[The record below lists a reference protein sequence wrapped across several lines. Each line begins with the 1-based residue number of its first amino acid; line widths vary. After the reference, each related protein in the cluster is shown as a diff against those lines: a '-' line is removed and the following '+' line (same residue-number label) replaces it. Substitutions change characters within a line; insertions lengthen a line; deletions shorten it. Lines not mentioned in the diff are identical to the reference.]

1 MALAGYRA
9 YVDVTFA
16 ASAIDEAPPFAI
28 VYLSDLPADWHTAM
42 SNADDTDGRTIRVTK
57 DDGTTECAVYP
68 VGIDTASDTGAIFF
82 KPTDISISVDT
93 VYRIWVGNASA
104 TMYATTDTYGRN
116 AVFADYAGF
125 YLPGVTLT
133 DLTGNG
139 RDLTAVNSP
148 GTAASGYEGIDAATY
163 NGSSQYHYYSGTL
176 GVTDLPLTQECLV
189 SMTSLTTSRIFCLA
203 NYASASNYSLLDYFS
218 GGLRITMQ
226 GNAGSGS
233 TASTSG
239 LGAASTST
247 NYYLAGSRDSYSTGT
262 TRSYRNGA
270 AGATNTTNLTA
281 SYTLNSLSIG
291 ALRFNSK
298 VQDYLPGNIAAAYI
312 SASVRSA
319 DYMATMHE
327 VWNGTAYTA
336 GTAQSV
342 DGTTGWIKFQTASAT
357 TASGSHA
364 DWANPNNAL
373 SFNAD
378 IAQASLNNST
388 LLLSETLNLTNPLYG
403 VTIPSGMTYTVKYR
417 IRRAG
422 QTGGGRSIID
432 YLVKMIDDTGAQV
445 GDNLASASTWP
456 SSGSY
461 ANADYTVTGYTPTA
475 SSFDADTGMALRVE
489 CDGADL
495 STSAYV
501 QTVWMMVEW
510 AASSGIT
517 GDGDLTLPALDIS
530 GDGGV
535 VVSGDG
541 ALDFPAVTLAGA
553 GGVVVSGSGDLEL
566 PVLEIAGSG
575 ISVIGGSGALLF
587 PALDLSGTGG
597 VVVGGTGALTL
608 PATRLSGSGDAV
620 IAGSGD
626 IGLPALG
633 VDGVDAPPTTTT
645 DWFLFQ
651 NVSVGASNGGSV
663 RAWSN
668 APFALTENLDSAY
681 VGLGGGGGGE
691 FLSAELMIRNP
702 IGISIPPQSRITS
715 IDYRIS
721 RRNRIDLDCEVFD
734 HTIRPIKNGVASG
747 DDISE
752 PGEWSRV
759 SETEEITYSRGL
771 MGLVWGAN
779 DFGSDFGISITI
791 QINKTAFSDA
801 GAGIRTVWGRINYA
815 ATDPITGS
823 GELDLPALT
832 LDTRPIPTSGTA
844 SLTLPLFT
852 MKGHSYNA
860 LCACCEG
867 YTMRTLIELRRML
880 VQQSGHLELVLD
892 SENEDWGDNGADH
905 FIQAGQRFCDDQFQ
919 YHKSEAWFYA
929 RLGTGESLVTF
940 KNARIIKEVWLN
952 YENGS
957 RVMLERR
964 TLNKIREEY
973 GKPLL
978 SEEDTGQPAYWVP
991 AVLGLA
997 PQQFDETALTF
1008 DASGITDHD
1017 LIMFGNHYPY
1027 KGIYVMPPAD
1037 GPYTV
1042 EVKAEWYSHEMCE
1055 DSDVSFWSQY
1065 PELLLM
1071 AARRQ
1076 MEIDLHRNST
1086 GAKDFEVPLL
1096 GSLQKLEH
1104 NLTAEEWSG
1113 PTKVRGRC

>member
-133 DLTGNG
+133 DLTGAG
-139 RDLTAVNSP
+139 RDLTAVGTP
-148 GTAASGYEGIDAATY
+148 GTTAAYEGIDAATY
-163 NGSSQYHYYSGTL
+163 NGTDQGHYYDGAIISAWPVSGEVICRTASNSTYQTPFSLALSSGTTNTL
-176 GVTDLPLTQECLV
+176 LINLEGTTTNDPIATFLRGNSAV
-189 SMTSLTTSRIFCLA
+189 S
-203 NYASASNYSLLDYFS
+203 
-218 GGLRITMQ
+218 
-226 GNAGSGS
+226 S
-233 TASTSG
+233 TARLTPGYSINTD
-239 LGAASTST
+239 
-247 NYYLAGSRDSYSTGT
+247 YYLAATRTNSGGAGT
-262 TRSYRNGA
+262 TTLYRNGSSV
-270 AGATNTTNLTA
+270 A
-281 SYTLNSLSIG
+281 SDSTTLNSSFAPNRFSLGYRRYNSLSESW
-291 ALRFNSK
+291 LT
-298 VQDYLPGNIAAAYI
+298 GNVAAAYL

-319 DYMATMHE
+319 DYVATMQD

-388 LLLSETLNLTNPLYG
+388 RILSETLSLTNPLYG

-422 QTGGGRSIID
+422 QTSSGRSIID

-445 GDNLASASTWP
+445 GDNLASASIWP

-495 STSAYV
+495 STSASV

-517 GDGDLTLPALDIS
+517 GDGDLTLPALETS

-626 IGLPALG
+626 LGLPALTLSG
-633 VDGVDAPPTTTT
+633 FQTPSTGTT
-645 DWFLFQ
+645 DW
-651 NVSVGASNGGSV
+651 
-663 RAWSN
+663 
-668 APFALTENLDSAY
+668 LTFRIAENFP
-681 VGLGGGGGGE
+681 VPGLGGLTWLTPSGA
-691 FLSAELMIRNP
+691 LNP
-702 IGISIPPQSRITS
+702 SMSDYASLPTPSNGFVTPSHHLRITDPDVS
-715 IDYRIS
+715 TLPANCIITGMRFRLHVEGIADTFGAPPYSLVQAIVGGQPTGNNLHYPVMGSGPVIVDYESELRPT
-721 RRNRIDLDCEVFD
+721 RNQ
-734 HTIRPIKNGVASG
+734 
-747 DDISE
+747 
-752 PGEWSRV
+752 
-759 SETEEITYSRGL
+759 ITT
-771 MGLVWGAN
+771 
-779 DFGSDFGISITI
+779 DFGIVRRVQS
-791 QINKTAFSDA
+791 NNV
-801 GAGIRTVWGRINYA
+801 GGEYRVYA
-815 ATDPITGS
+815 AWVQFDYEVLESTGGS
-823 GELDLPALT
+823 GEIDLPALT
-832 LDTRPIPTSGTA
+832 LDTPPIPTSGTA